1 MRQLVLRAMKK
12 QIGINWGSELCVLQW
27 RASIGWLV
35 SRKIPV
41 DTLLSYLLEVRNARG
56 YALTRSVFLHD
67 LATRRPPILIRK
79 QPGPMAKLMAKKNAT
94 GVNALEV
101 KERLS
106 EKADEGADEEVEQI
120 SLCCFFC
127 LYCTHAWS

>member
-1 MRQLVLRAMKK
+1 MGA
-12 QIGINWGSELCVLQW
+12 
-27 RASIGWLV
+27 
-35 SRKIPV
+35 
-41 DTLLSYLLEVRNARG
+41 LLSYLLEVRNARG

-106 EKADEGADEEVEQI
+106 EKTDEGADEEEEVEQI
-120 SLCCFFC
+120 SLCCLFC
-127 LYCTHAWS
+127 RHCTHAWS